1 MSSVEALWA
10 VHFGDAYALG
20 QPNGGV
26 AMLETSRIF
35 GGDSQFYY
43 VGKYEISGEK
53 LIAQVRITHF
63 SGPNMTAFGVP
74 LTQPLELKL
83 EGRREDD
90 MINGQMWSISQPNM
104 RLPISLRRLEDL
116 P

>member
-10 VHFGDAYALG
+10 VHFGDAYAPG

-35 GGDSQFYY
+35 GGDAQFYY
-43 VGKYEISGEK
+43 VGEYDVSDDK
-53 LIAQVRITHF
+53 LTAQVRITHF

-74 LTQPLELKL
+74 LIEPLQLKL
-83 EGRREDD
+83 EGRRSGD
-90 MINGQMWSISQPNM
+90 MISGQMWPISNPNM
-104 RLPISLRRLEDL
+104 CLPVSLKRLEDL